1 MVLVINEKDN
11 VGIALADLPEKSEV
25 KAGEHIV
32 SVKERVPFGHK
43 VSLRD
48 IKKGEKIIK
57 YGEVIGEAIEDIK
70 AGSHVHIHNMAGLRG
85 RGDEKV

>member
-25 KAGEHIV
+25 KAGEHIG